1 MTHHVRVRETGEWVA
16 GPIDPDEMELIDSQL
31 FGAID
36 GDTGG
41 DWAPAAAINIG
52 GTAGIEL
59 ASATPLTALGPV
71 QIGSSPSTAFY
82 VDSTSHFY
90 GPVISS
96 GNLTI
101 SAGNLVVSGPA
112 CQIDSSS
119 TILNGSTN
127 VNGQLNIKHSA
138 QLGNSLSHVLTLLG
152 ILDAGVAPPV
162 GFDSGRIRF
171 SLAITQLYGN
181 ANVSAKTDVS
191 VTVFTSLNGGSR
203 SLTLL
208 HADAGTG
215 DWKLFINKDATYTIT
230 VFDETA
236 GGIAAAVQPGGMCI
250 AFYDTTTGRWY
261 GAAVN
266 T

>member
-1 MTHHVRVRETGEWVA
+1 MTHHVRIREEGMWVA
-16 GPIDPDEMELIDSQL
+16 GPIDPDEVELIDAQL
-31 FGAID
+31 FGSID

-41 DWAPAAAINIG
+41 DWSPSSPINIG
-52 GTAGIEL
+52 GTQGIEL
-59 ASATPLTALGPV
+59 ASTTPLTALGPV
-71 QIGSSPSTAFY
+71 QIGSSPATALY

-90 GPVISS
+90 GPVTSS

-101 SAGNLVVSGPA
+101 SAGNLVVSGPG
-112 CQIDSSS
+112 CQIDSAT

-127 VNGQLNIKHSA
+127 VNGQFNIKHNA
-138 QLGNSLSHVLTLLG
+138 TFGNSLSHIFTLLG

-162 GFDSGRIRF
+162 GYDSGRIRF
-171 SLAITQLYGN
+171 SLAITQLSGN
-181 ANVSAKTDVS
+181 ANFSAKTNVS

-203 SLTLL
+203 SITLL

-215 DWKLFINKDATYTIT
+215 DWKLFINKDTTYNIT

-236 GGIAAAVQPGGMCI
+236 GGIAAAVLPGGMCL
-250 AFYDTTTGRWY
+250 AFYDATTGRWY
-261 GAAVN
+261 GSAVN